1 MQNEDWF
8 IDRIDD
14 RTIKTVFGT
23 AKIQKSGYYVIT
35 SRMEGNNKKPLHLL
49 IWEKVFGKR
58 PKGYHVHH
66 KDFDKIN
73 NSLDNLVLLSS
84 TEHKKIH
91 TSGENNP
98 MYRVRGSDHP
108 MHGRDRS
115 KEKNPFYQKKH
126 NEESLIQMSSKK
138 NNTGIFRIS
147 KRACKKCKR
156 GFIYGYRWKDGNKTR
171 QISSSFLYDL
181 KEKMDK
187 KKFDWIIID
196 LELFNETKEEEML
209 IDERA
214 KFL

>member
-49 IWEKVFGKR
+49 IWEKAFGEK
-58 PKGYHVHH
+58 PKDYHVHH
-66 KDFDKIN
+66 KDFDKTN

-84 TEHKKIH
+84 VEHKKIH
-91 TSGENNP
+91 SSGENNP
-98 MYRVRGSDHP
+98 MYGVRGSDHP
-108 MHGRDRS
+108 MYGRDRS
-115 KEKNPFYQKKH
+115 GENNPFYQKKH
-126 NEESLIQMSSKK
+126 KEESLIQMSSKK
-138 NNTGIFRIS
+138 NNTGIFRVS
-147 KRACKKCKR
+147 KRVCKTCNR
-156 GFIYGYRWKDGNKTR
+156 GFIYGYRWKDGDKTH

-181 KEKMDK
+181 KEKINK
-187 KKFDWIIID
+187 KGLDWIIID
-196 LELFNETKEEEML
+196 SELFDKTKEEEAL